1 MDNTDLLD
9 IEKEI
14 AERQAQAAM
23 VPGGKTPTAPAIPFA
38 TPAEKPATQTAQDQA
53 GELIESAFQQAVVH
67 KVATDKGVQ
76 DDLLDSADR
85 VIKNKTSALRERADQ
100 EEKEAYFNNRR
111 GACDCFG
118 YNEATTPKWAVNV
131 MNAWHNVM
139 TALWLFIGFFTFAP
153 VTFVAKKIT
162 VIFKKTWLA
171 VVVSIVLYLFFTV
184 GLPLLSVYLKK

>member
-1 MDNTDLLD
+1 MDNKDLLD

-14 AERQAQAAM
+14 AERKAQ
-23 VPGGKTPTAPAIPFA
+23 VVTVSGGETPAAPAIQFA
-38 TPAEKPATQTAQDQA
+38 KPVEKPTTQAAQDKA
-53 GELIESAFQQAVVH
+53 EELIETAFQQAVVH
-67 KVATDKGVQ
+67 KVTTDEGVQ
-76 DDLLDSADR
+76 AELLDSADK

-118 YNEATTPKWAVNV
+118 YNETTTQKWAVNV

-184 GLPLLSVYLKK
+184 GVPLLSVYLKK

>member
-1 MDNTDLLD
+1 MDNADLLE

-14 AERQAQAAM
+14 AERQAQAVA
-23 VPGGKTPTAPAIPFA
+23 VTSGKTLTAPAIPFA
-38 TPAEKPATQTAQDQA
+38 NPVGKPATQAAQDTA
-53 GELIESAFQQAVVH
+53 GELVENAFQQAVVH
-67 KVATDKGVQ
+67 KVATDTTVQ
-76 DDLLDSADR
+76 TELLDSAGK
-85 VIKNKTSALRERADQ
+85 VIKNKTSAIRERADQ

-131 MNAWHNVM
+131 MNIWHNIM
-139 TALWLFIGFFTFAP
+139 TALWLFVGFFTFAP

-171 VVVSIVLYLFFTV
+171 VTVALVLYLAVTV
-184 GLPLLSVYLKK
+184 GIPLLTVYLKK